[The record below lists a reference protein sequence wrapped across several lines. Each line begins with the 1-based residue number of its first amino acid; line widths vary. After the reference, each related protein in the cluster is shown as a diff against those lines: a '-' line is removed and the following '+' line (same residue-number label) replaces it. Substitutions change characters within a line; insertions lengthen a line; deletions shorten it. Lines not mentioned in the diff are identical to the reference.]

1 MQYDSSPWQNDLFG
15 LTSNQ
20 DAILTGNCSGVS
32 IKNLL
37 SQLASQTDLG
47 LHLN

>member
-20 DAILTGNCSGVS
+20 DAILTGNCFGFS
-32 IKNLL
+32 IEIFF

-47 LHLN
+47 LRLN

>member
-20 DAILTGNCSGVS
+20 GAILTGNCFEFPLESSLFNWQVRR
-32 IKNLL
+32 I
-37 SQLASQTDLG
+37 LAYV
-47 LHLN
+47 

>member
-1 MQYDSSPWQNDLFG
+1 MQYDSSPWQNDLLG

-20 DAILTGNCSGVS
+20 GAILTGNCFGVS
-32 IKNLL
+32 IKIFF

-47 LHLN
+47 LRLN